1 MAVELG
7 RVVVVEL
14 GRLAEVVAPVRVL
27 VVVDGLLVVVVAPVL
42 PEVPGVGRTLLLV
55 GLFGQGLQSPFQI
68 IRFIGWNYDGKS
80 LLHARLI
87 VRRIRAVRVVGI
99 HDRLFR

>member
-14 GRLAEVVAPVRVL
+14 GRLAEVVVL
-27 VVVDGLLVVVVAPVL
+27 LVVDGLLVVVVAPVL

-55 GLFGQGLQSPFQI
+55 GLVV
-68 IRFIGWNYDGKS
+68 
-80 LLHARLI
+80 LLLTVGRLP
-87 VRRIRAVRVVGI
+87 
-99 HDRLFR
+99 LMLPL